1 MQLGYRFSHVMRRM
15 LPIAMHLLAKDGEGL
30 TGHELFLKRLGASF
44 HNFVEEAEAATRAR
58 STGPPPG
65 TPTTSHTCLQPRVG
79 QVDLLHEVHLAGH
92 AGKLPPHVCAGAW
105 RI

>member
-58 STGPPPG
+58 SAGPPSRHTHHLTHSPASLKSR
-65 TPTTSHTCLQPRVG
+65 TTQCWTG
-79 QVDLLHEVHLAGH
+79 
-92 AGKLPPHVCAGAW
+92 
-105 RI
+105 